1 MYCIIFHFYYCIVFH
16 FYYCIVFHFYY
27 CIVFHFYY
35 CIVLHFY
42 YCIVL
47 HFYYCIVLHFYYCI
61 VLHFYYCIIV
71 YSFIIVYY
79 CIVFILL
86 ILYLFDNFNITM
98 QLNYILFLLKKN
110 FVHNGK
116 KVINL
121 FFFTTLKIIHK
132 LEYCIYE
139 NQKKNFKWPLN
150 KHLLVSDNLPCVDLY
165 SAIRAQ
171 RDIKNPKCNK
181 WVELIQ
187 RGLPH

>member
-1 MYCIIFHFYYCIVFH
+1 MYCIVFH
-16 FYYCIVFHFYY
+16 FIIALYFIFIIVLYFIFIIVLYCIFIIVLY
-27 CIVFHFYY
+27 CIFIIVLYWLFIIVLY
-35 CIVLHFY
+35 CIF
-42 YCIVL
+42 
-47 HFYYCIVLHFYYCI
+47 
-61 VLHFYYCIIV
+61 IIV

-132 LEYCIYE
+132 LEYCIYK

>member
-1 MYCIIFHFYYCIVFH
+1 MYCIVFHFYYYIVFH

-27 CIVFHFYY
+27 CIVFIFIIVLYWLFIIVLY
-35 CIVLHFY
+35 CIF
-42 YCIVL
+42 
-47 HFYYCIVLHFYYCI
+47 
-61 VLHFYYCIIV
+61 IIV

-139 NQKKNFKWPLN
+139 NQKKKFKWPLN